1 MRNHRYFLLLI
12 NLEANA
18 ESASLMYRSIAK
30 VMSLLLLLRDLTF
43 NAGCILLS
51 CEARPHHSALLCS
64 SAEKHP
70 ARGIFAAPDGPRRR
84 RGREDLSQ
92 GYAAIQAA
100 LRRKRHESDGPA
112 MREVQATSPSDP
124 PLLPGSPE
132 DEPSPRGDSH
142 AAVQPSRAVQ
152 PSFTPQDSA
161 EQEGG
166 TQPSRPETGAQRA
179 ITFLLD
185 SEEQDG
191 SRQGSDHGTRR
202 VIYLPDSEEQ
212 NGLSQHP
219 EGGAQQ
225 PICLPD
231 SEEQVEH
238 SHQPEFVA
246 QQPIC
251 LPDLEGQDGAG
262 VPPGARPSTGPSREQ
277 MQRASAAGLPHALE
291 DAAADMDM
299 NIHKD
304 SHTQKEQTE
313 EEFGAS
319 IAHLPPA
326 KQREL
331 RDLRIP
337 WASDK

>member
-1 MRNHRYFLLLI
+1 MFPSAHLY
-12 NLEANA
+12 NLAAIA
-18 ESASLMYRSIAK
+18 ERASFMERSVAK
-30 VMSLLLLLRDLTF
+30 LMSLLLLLRDLTF
-43 NAGCILLS
+43 NSGCTLLN
-51 CEARPHHSALLCS
+51 CKARSHHSALLCS

-70 ARGIFAAPDGPRRR
+70 ARGIFAAPEGPRRR
-84 RGREDLSQ
+84 KGREDLSQ

-100 LRRKRHESDGPA
+100 LRRRRHESDGPA
-112 MREVQATSPSDP
+112 MPEVQATSPSDP
-124 PLLPGSPE
+124 PLPPGSPE
-132 DEPSPRGDSH
+132 DEPSPGGDSH
-142 AAVQPSRAVQ
+142 AAVQPRRAVQ
-152 PSFTPQDSA
+152 PSFTPQDSE

-185 SEEQDG
+185 SKEQDG
-191 SRQGSDHGTRR
+191 SRQGPDHGTRR

-212 NGLSQHP
+212 NGLSQQP

-225 PICLPD
+225 LICLPD
-231 SEEQVEH
+231 SEEQIEH
-238 SHQPEFVA
+238 SHQPEVVA

-251 LPDLEGQDGAG
+251 LPDLKGQEGAG
-262 VPPGARPSTGPSREQ
+262 MPAGARPSTGPSREQ
-277 MQRASAAGLPHALE
+277 MQQASAVGLPHAME
-291 DAAADMDM
+291 DAAADIDV
-299 NIHKD
+299 NIHED
-304 SHTQKEQTE
+304 SRTQKEQTE